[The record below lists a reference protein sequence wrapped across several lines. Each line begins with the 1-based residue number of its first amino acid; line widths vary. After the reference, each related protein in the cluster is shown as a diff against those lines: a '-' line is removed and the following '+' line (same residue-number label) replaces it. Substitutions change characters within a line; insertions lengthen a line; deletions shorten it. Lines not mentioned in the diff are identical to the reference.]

1 MNSVVV
7 WRRSVPAALF
17 LLVVVFLLC
26 GCVADV
32 GEVRDAAGMNRD
44 EVSKLTLQQEFE
56 LNAQRYVHFE
66 EVLRDAQ
73 LQISSG
79 VWRWNGGETLP
90 EQAYNGGV
98 GGGLPGANGHNSY
111 YVTGARII
119 SLPGKHG
126 DVADLDPMR
135 AYFDQKGWKSVTS
148 QHKHSAEIE
157 ALTGDGYLIN
167 YTIQDNGHYSISVY
181 SELFWSN
188 DAKALFW
195 AVAERD
201 NAEFPNES
209 LPGVWVAFPKWDDP
223 VHPKILGQ

>member
-79 VWRWNGGETLP
+79 VWDWGGGETLP
-90 EQAYNGGV
+90 EPASNGGV

-111 YVTGARII
+111 YVKGTRII
-119 SLPGKHG
+119 LPPGKNG
-126 DVADLDPMR
+126 DVAHLDPMR
-135 AYFDQKGWKSVTS
+135 AYFDQKGWKYFIR
-148 QHKHSAEIE
+148 KYDGAAEIWGI
-157 ALTGDGYLIN
+157 TGDGYR
-167 YTIQDNGHYSISVY
+167 V
-181 SELFWSN
+181 
-188 DAKALFW
+188 
-195 AVAERD
+195 
-201 NAEFPNES
+201 
-209 LPGVWVAFPKWDDP
+209 
-223 VHPKILGQ
+223 

>member
-7 WRRSVPAALF
+7 WRRFAPAALF

-32 GEVRDAAGMNRD
+32 GEVRDAGGMTRD

-79 VWRWNGGETLP
+79 VWDWGGGETLP

-111 YVTGARII
+111 YVKGTRII
-119 SLPGKHG
+119 LPPGKHG

-135 AYFDQKGWKSVTS
+135 AYFEQKGWKYFIR
-148 QHKHSAEIE
+148 KYDGAAEIWGI
-157 ALTGDGYLIN
+157 TGDGYRIK
-167 YTIQDNGHYSISVY
+167 YMIQDSGQYSISVY
-181 SELFWSN
+181 SELFWAN
-188 DAKALFW
+188 DADALFW

-209 LPGVWVAFPKWDDP
+209 LPGVWAAFPKWDDP

>member
-1 MNSVVV
+1 M
-7 WRRSVPAALF
+7 F
-17 LLVVVFLLC
+17 
-26 GCVADV
+26 GQK
-32 GEVRDAAGMNRD
+32 DAGGMTRD

-79 VWRWNGGETLP
+79 VWDWAGGETLP

-111 YVTGARII
+111 YVKGTRII
-119 SLPGKHG
+119 LPPGKNG
-126 DVADLDPMR
+126 DVADLDPVR
-135 AYFDQKGWKSVTS
+135 GYFEQKGWKYFIR
-148 QHKHSAEIE
+148 KYDGAAEIWGI
-157 ALTGDGYLIN
+157 TGDGYRVK
-167 YTIQDNGHYSISVY
+167 YMIQDNGQYSISVY

-209 LPGVWVAFPKWDDP
+209 LPGVWAAFPKWDDP

>member
-1 MNSVVV
+1 M
-7 WRRSVPAALF
+7 F
-17 LLVVVFLLC
+17 
-26 GCVADV
+26 GQK
-32 GEVRDAAGMNRD
+32 DAGGLTRD

-79 VWRWNGGETLP
+79 VWDWGGGETLP

-111 YVTGARII
+111 YVKGTRII
-119 SLPGKHG
+119 LPPGKHG

-135 AYFDQKGWKSVTS
+135 AYFEQKGWKYFIR
-148 QHKHSAEIE
+148 KYDGAAEIWGI
-157 ALTGDGYLIN
+157 TGDGYRVK
-167 YTIQDNGHYSISVY
+167 YMIQDNGQYSISVY
-181 SELFWSN
+181 SELFWTN
-188 DAKALFW
+188 DSDALFW
-195 AVAERD
+195 AVAERRD
-201 NAEFPNES
+201 SNFPNES